1 MKTPP
6 ALKKGDKIGLV
17 STARKISEKELKKAV
32 EIFTE
37 WGLQPVFAPNL
48 FEEQHQFAG
57 TVEQRLADLQGFI
70 DDPAIKAIMCVRGGY
85 GTVQIIDNV
94 NFLSLAESSKWIC
107 GYSDITV
114 LLNKLF
120 NVGME
125 SVHSTMP
132 IDFKR
137 ITAEGLDTLKKVLF
151 GKPLSYKIKPH
162 RFNRKGE
169 AHARIV
175 GGNLSVLY
183 SQLGSP
189 TALNTERRI
198 LFFEDLDEYLYH
210 IDRMMQN
217 LNRNGYFDKVAGVI
231 IGSFTDMRDNTVP
244 FGKSAKEI
252 VFDTLAPYAFPVCF
266 NFPAGHLNDNRAI
279 IFGRRATL
287 KVTGQGV
294 TLKFEDGPA

>member
-6 ALKKGDKIGLV
+6 ALKKGDKIGLI
-17 STARKISEKELKKAV
+17 STARKISEKELKNAV
-32 EIFTE
+32 EVFTD
-37 WGLQPVFAPNL
+37 WGLQSVFAPNL
-48 FEEQHQFAG
+48 FEEYNQFAG
-57 TVEQRLADLQGFI
+57 TEEQRLADLQGFI
-70 DDPAIKAIMCVRGGY
+70 DNPEIKAIMCVRGGY
-85 GTVQIIDNV
+85 GTVQIIDRV

-137 ITAEGLDTLKKVLF
+137 ISEEGLETLRKVLF
-151 GKPLSYKIKPH
+151 GKPISYKIKPH

-169 AHARIV
+169 AHGRIV

-210 IDRMMQN
+210 VDRMMQN
-217 LNRNGYFDKVAGVI
+217 LQRNGYFDKVVGVI
-231 IGSFTDMRDNTVP
+231 IGSLTGMRDNTIP

-252 VFDTLAPYAFPVCF
+252 VFETLASYSFPMCF
-266 NFPAGHLNDNRAI
+266 NFPAGHLDDNRAV

-287 KVTGQGV
+287 KVGNQV
-294 TLKFEDGPA
+294 TLEFEDGTA